1 MARRNS
7 RGAVPLMR
15 LNNRLKCEISRKPA
29 VKAISA
35 TFLFRGLSSKSRV
48 QAAIRLSLTRGRAT
62 ADRHGVARIDPA
74 DPLSNRA
81 SRASKQL
88 VRSEQ

>member
-15 LNNRLKCEISRKPA
+15 LNNRLKCEMSRKPA
-29 VKAISA
+29 VNAISA

-48 QAAIRLSLTRGRAT
+48 QAAIRLSLTCSPTERP
-62 ADRHGVARIDPA
+62 VPA
-74 DPLSNRA
+74 NSLCT
-81 SRASKQL
+81 
-88 VRSEQ
+88 